1 MQRHTSTAS
10 STAALLCLGCFA
22 TGTSY
27 CRTCIWRPKSVKHH
41 CVTVEF
47 LRFGRDH
54 QYEIL
59 AWDIQ
64 RSVFEATNLS
74 FYQPEELFVDPARGH
89 RMTEWSSALPDLL
102 ASVSESN
109 RLHGLFDSMPCA
121 HQSERKGLHPIK
133 VRKNERGRYH
143 CRHLSVY

>member
-1 MQRHTSTAS
+1 M
-10 STAALLCLGCFA
+10 
-22 TGTSY
+22 
-27 CRTCIWRPKSVKHH
+27 KHH

-64 RSVFEATNLS
+64 RSVFEATNLG
-74 FYQPEELFVDPARGH
+74 FYQPEELLVDPARGH